1 MIKGTAFWR
10 RDDDSPETHL
20 RFIIS
25 ELDVD
30 GIVLV
35 VGMTSWKNTGR
46 EDCSGILVPGDHD
59 CINKKSW
66 IKFDKA
72 FEIDYLSLLQE
83 KVRGEIQ
90 LVTSLSPSCLSKI
103 QAGAK
108 ATKALRRKL
117 KKHFANF

>member
-35 VGMTSWKNTGR
+35 VGMTSWK
-46 EDCSGILVPGDHD
+46 
-59 CINKKSW
+59 NKKSW